1 MSKVGMSLM
10 IGVGLLLISTAAS
23 AQTPQAV
30 EKDLVT
36 YLDNMAKYGSYAGAY
51 DDKKLSDNA
60 ALLRE
65 ALTKNGTR
73 RDILDYAFPALAEK
87 MYIVTSPDKRF
98 RIYSWD
104 LEDGGT
110 MHDFEFIVQY
120 AGKSGA
126 VGVWS
131 PDPGE
136 GGGGFYT
143 DIFQTDSASGPIYLA
158 VSTFIG
164 STSENGQ
171 TIEAFTVTGDKLDDK
186 PKVIQTTK
194 GLTNSI
200 SFGYDFFS
208 VVDHTERPVKL
219 VFWNASDKSF
229 RFPVVIEDAKTP
241 NGRVTNKFITYKF
254 NGKYFVK
261 VS

>member
-1 MSKVGMSLM
+1 MKP
-10 IGVGLLLISTAAS
+10 LLIALLVVAFAFVAS
-23 AQTPQAV
+23 AQTPASIERQ
-30 EKDLVT
+30 LSS
-36 YLDNMAKYGSYAGAY
+36 YLDNMAKYGSYGGSY

-60 ALLRE
+60 ARFRTTLL
-65 ALTKNGTR
+65 KNASR
-73 RDILDYAFPALAEK
+73 RDLLTYSFPALK
-87 MYIVTSPDKRF
+87 DKIYIATSPDKRL

-110 MHDFEFIVQY
+110 MHDFDHVVQY
-120 AGKSGA
+120 LGRGGKTN
-126 VGVWS
+126 VWS
-131 PDPGE
+131 PEDSDD

-143 DIFQTDSASGPIYLA
+143 DVFQTDAPSGTIYLE

-164 STSENGQ
+164 STSINGQ
-171 TIEAFTVTGDKLDDK
+171 KIEAFTITGDKLNEK
-186 PKVIQTTK
+186 AKVIQTAN

-208 VVDHTERPVKL
+208 VVDRPERPVRL
-219 VFWNASDKSF
+219 VYWNAADKSF
-229 RFPVVIEDAKTP
+229 RFPVVIEDDKTP
-241 NGRVTNKFITYKF
+241 NGRVTNKFITYRF

>member
-1 MSKVGMSLM
+1 MKPLLIAPFV
-10 IGVGLLLISTAAS
+10 LLLALAAS
-23 AQTPQAV
+23 AQTTASI
-30 EKDLVT
+30 ERELSG
-36 YLDNMAKYGSYAGAY
+36 YLDNMAKYGSYGGSY

-60 ALLRE
+60 ARFRATLIKS
-65 ALTKNGTR
+65 ASR
-73 RDILDYAFPALAEK
+73 RDLLTYSFPALK
-87 MYIVTSPDKRF
+87 DKIYIATSPDKRF

-110 MHDFEFIVQY
+110 MHDFDHIVQY
-120 AGKSGA
+120 LGSSGK
-126 VGVWS
+126 VNVWA
-131 PDPGE
+131 PEETD

-143 DIFQTDSASGPIYLA
+143 DIFQTDTPRGPIYLA

-164 STSENGQ
+164 STSINGQ
-171 TIEAFTVTGDKLDDK
+171 TIEAFTVTGDKLNEK
-186 PKVIQTTK
+186 ANVIQTAK

-208 VVDHTERPVKL
+208 VVDRPERPVKL
-219 VFWNASDKSF
+219 VYWNTAEKSF
-229 RFPVVIEDAKTP
+229 RFPIVIEDDKSP